1 MFLKLSAYL
10 ERETVDKGDMYEM
23 HASTWVMGQFLTI
36 LIMAIALGMDAF
48 SLGIGIGMKG
58 VRLFDI
64 LKISLVIGIFHV
76 IMPLMGMFT
85 GQYVGSLL
93 GDVATAMGGLLLILL
108 GAHMVYSSLRGDSS
122 PSFDHRTLWGL
133 FVFSLSVSID
143 SFSVGVSLGMFAT
156 DIVATVLLFGAF
168 GAILS
173 VAGLLLGRHMG
184 GFAGD
189 YGEALGGIILLA
201 FGLKFLL

>member
-1 MFLKLSAYL
+1 
-10 ERETVDKGDMYEM
+10 M
-23 HASTWVMGQFLTI
+23 HASSWVMGQFLTI

-58 VRLFDI
+58 IRLLDI
-64 LKISLVIGIFHV
+64 LKISFVIGIFHV
-76 IMPLMGMFT
+76 LMPLMGMFT

-108 GAHMVYSSLRGDSS
+108 GAHMVYSSLRGDSV

-156 DIVATVLLFGAF
+156 DILATILLFGAF
-168 GAILS
+168 GAMLS

-189 YGEALGGIILLA
+189 YGEALGGVILLA